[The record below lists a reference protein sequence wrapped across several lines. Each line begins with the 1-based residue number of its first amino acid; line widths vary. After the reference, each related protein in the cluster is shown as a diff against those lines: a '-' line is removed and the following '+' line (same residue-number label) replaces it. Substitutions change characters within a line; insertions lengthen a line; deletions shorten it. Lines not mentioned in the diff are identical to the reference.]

1 MQDLK
6 TSSPVRKNQDY
17 FPGKGRQSASFGW
30 LPISLI
36 LLLGTWLLC
45 HQLGEKAM
53 VMEEL
58 ASVNYAQAI
67 PAKLTNF
74 SPVYYFTLHLWMQL
88 GTGDV
93 PWLRGLSVL
102 FALGSIY
109 SMYLLGSFVTGK
121 RGGLIA
127 ALLLAV
133 SPLFINFSQ
142 MVLGYSMATC
152 LAIAG
157 SLALVKS
164 LESPTQRNMAWWAI
178 TRLLMVL
185 SLPIYGILLIPDGL
199 LLQWRFS
206 GQRRELWKTGKW
218 LLLVIIMWLPFLFSL
233 IATNLPLLLETFTN
247 SAQTNTSIGGREVLK
262 SLTQLTAFPFQAT
275 SNILRSFYWVY
286 TWILA
291 VILVFSLG
299 RKHASPYL
307 LWISIWLFVPAAM
320 LLVLSQSAWKAN
332 YLLCLLP
339 YLLILLASG
348 FLRAWH
354 TSPILTIIFALV
366 YVAAVSGG
374 LGHYYTAFEY
384 YDPGT
389 ASISL
394 NFTPQVFFHHGSAS
408 TYWLMVSSNFLP
420 SEVAH
425 WFIQPSVILQGH

>member
-1 MQDLK
+1 
-6 TSSPVRKNQDY
+6 
-17 FPGKGRQSASFGW
+17 
-30 LPISLI
+30 
-36 LLLGTWLLC
+36 
-45 HQLGEKAM
+45 M

-58 ASVNYAQAI
+58 VSINYVQAI

-74 SPVYYFTLHLWMQL
+74 SPVYYLTLHLWMQL

-93 PWLRGLSVL
+93 AWLRGLSVL

-109 SMYLLGSFVTGK
+109 LVYLLGGFVTGK

-142 MVLGYSMATC
+142 MVLGYSLATC
-152 LAIAG
+152 VAIAG
-157 SLALVKS
+157 SLALVKAM
-164 LESPTQRNMAWWAI
+164 ESPTHRNMAWWAI
-178 TRLLMVL
+178 TRLLMV
-185 SLPIYGILLIPDGL
+185 SSIPIYGILLIPDAL

-206 GQRRELWKTGKW
+206 GQRGELWKTGKW
-218 LLLVIIMWLPFLFSL
+218 LLLVVGVWLPFLLS
-233 IATNLPLLLETFTN
+233 IITTNLPLLLETFTN
-247 SAQTNTSIGGREVLK
+247 SAQTNSSIGVGEVLT
-262 SLTQLTAFPFQAT
+262 SLTHLTAFPFPAT

-320 LLVLSQSAWKAN
+320 LLVLSQSVWKAT

-354 TSPILTIIFALV
+354 TSRILTIIFALV
-366 YVAAVSGG
+366 YITAVSGG
-374 LGHYYTAFEY
+374 LGHYYTGFEY

-394 NFTPQVFFHHGSAS
+394 NFTPQFFFHHVSAS
-408 TYWLMVSSNFLP
+408 TYRLMVSSNFLP

-425 WFIQPSVILQGH
+425 WFIHPNVILQGH